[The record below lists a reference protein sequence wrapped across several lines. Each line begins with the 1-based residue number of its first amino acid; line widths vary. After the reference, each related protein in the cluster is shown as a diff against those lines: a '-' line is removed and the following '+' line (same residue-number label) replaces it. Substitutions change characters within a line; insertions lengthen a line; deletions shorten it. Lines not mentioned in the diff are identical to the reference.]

1 LETVSGKEG
10 QGSVIGEDSIL
21 ERVTVAAEE
30 RHLSHNSLIAYR
42 RTWLK
47 IIAWAAAQGL
57 VLETFPVERVG
68 EFYEEATRGRSA
80 SHHLQVKA
88 ALALLYHV
96 LGSPNPF
103 AQCHAPK
110 FAPEKTELR
119 YHTSSQLGQLLREL
133 REDKGSYF
141 GHLTYHLASA
151 LFFTG
156 CRYHEWALLPIP
168 SQPSAIDAHLQ
179 EERGLAEARQ
189 LEDERP
195 RLMSFFEAIAGN
207 DRDTL
212 CKMLN
217 EGMDPNAELPVPVP
231 AAFQKRFTDENLRYY
246 VASEKGFTALM
257 FATALGKNFD
267 RSCNRRLPR
276 GQKILSYGEVAIG
289 GILPMCSKERIF
301 GNVERRE
308 QISGKTDIKQRSRPG
323 RAGLLFQR
331 HHHRGAAIPSGEI
344 STPSIQQQR
353 VVRAFGHRTH
363 GHVAD

>member
-1 LETVSGKEG
+1 MLFSSWFVPQHRVNSERTSDKPLHQCAEKRHFTRLQALFRVRTLIAGQAVGKEG

-156 CRYHEWALLPIP
+156 CRYHEW
-168 SQPSAIDAHLQ
+168 DAF
-179 EERGLAEARQ
+179 A
-189 LEDERP
+189 D
-195 RLMSFFEAIAGN
+195 S
-207 DRDTL
+207 
-212 CKMLN
+212 
-217 EGMDPNAELPVPVP
+217 V
-231 AAFQKRFTDENLRYY
+231 AAFRDRCTSAGRTRTCRSPPTGGRTPKVDELFRGYCRERQRHALQNAQRRDG
-246 VASEKGFTALM
+246 SECRAPG
-257 FATALGKNFD
+257 
-267 RSCNRRLPR
+267 PR
-276 GQKILSYGEVAIG
+276 PS
-289 GILPMCSKERIF
+289 GISEA
-301 GNVERRE
+301 VYRRE
-308 QISGKTDIKQRSRPG
+308 SS
-323 RAGLLFQR
+323 LLCR
-331 HHHRGAAIPSGEI
+331 E
-344 STPSIQQQR
+344 
-353 VVRAFGHRTH
+353 
-363 GHVAD
+363 